1 MPRKYKE
8 LLKFN
13 KETNDPI
20 QKLERHLN
28 QEMDKKSEKHL
39 TKEIT
44 EMANKYIKK
53 KSISV
58 VIKEIPTII

>member
-1 MPRKYKE
+1 MVKYLHNIYVKKLMPRKYRE

-28 QEMDKKSEKHL
+28 QEMDKKFERHL

-44 EMANKYIKK
+44 EMANRYTKN
-53 KSISV
+53 
-58 VIKEIPTII
+58 